1 MIEFNE
7 LTSIIFESGESVS
20 QLSGSQALDMFMQIA
35 PYLNDI
41 VAADIGVS
49 IIRDGK
55 YVLYIPASDLDL
67 KTQVG
72 QPVHSG
78 ASKQAIDTG
87 RQVVRVIPKEKS
99 SYGMAYLAC
108 ALPFKDGDKVVGCVT
123 TTQSVEVLEGINGI
137 ASELASSS
145 QELTAGMEELAARA
159 SELANTSKELDSL
172 GHSLLDTTKQTDEVV
187 AFIRTVASQT
197 NLLGLNAA
205 IEAARVGE
213 MGRGFAVVAEEVRKL
228 AVSSADSVKK
238 ISQSLKTIHDTMS
251 DLSVKITNIDNNVG
265 GQTAAI
271 QEMAKAS
278 QSLAEMAGKLS
289 ENARGIFQITE

>member
-1 MIEFNE
+1 M
-7 LTSIIFESGESVS
+7 S

-49 IIRDGK
+49 IVRDGK

-67 KTQVG
+67 KTQIG

-78 ASKQAIDTG
+78 ASKRAIDTG
-87 RQVVRVIPKEKS
+87 RQVVRVISKDKS
-99 SYGMAYLAC
+99 PYGIAYLAC
-108 ALPFKDGDKVVGCVT
+108 ALPFRDGDKVVGCVT
-123 TTQSVEVLEGINGI
+123 TTQSVAVLEGINGV

-172 GHSLLDTTKQTDEVV
+172 GHSLLETTKQTDEVV
-187 AFIRTVASQT
+187 DFIRTVASQT

-251 DLSVKITNIDNNVG
+251 NLSVKITNIDNNVG

-289 ENARGIFQITE
+289 ESARGIFQITE